1 MLSIILS
8 TLMAVQGAQQ
18 QPAAQHRV
26 AKVRDNVYCVY
37 GPGGNVGV
45 VVCEDHLVMID
56 GQYERS
62 LPGLLAAIKTISTKP
77 IKYLVNTHRHGDH
90 TDANRMIAPLVQA
103 IVAHTITRDRLA
115 KGQENLAPELKGGLP
130 SILMGEADT
139 KKQAFMELA
148 VGPTNMRLAHFGAG
162 HTDNDIVI
170 MVPGTKAVHVGDL
183 LFLEMLP
190 YIDTESGGNFD
201 SLVQTIGQI
210 LAWLPDDSMVIP
222 GHGSVCDKKEF
233 ARHHA
238 FLQEVQKHARANPA
252 KSPKELADTFNKEPW
267 KDKDP
272 SPQFVTWETLF
283 QAATGKGLGRV
294 VRN

>member
-8 TLMAVQGAQQ
+8 ALVAVQGAQ

-26 AKVRDNVYCVY
+26 EKVRDNVYCVY

-45 VVCEDHLVMID
+45 VVCDDHLVMID

-77 IKYLVNTHRHGDH
+77 IRYLINTHHHGDH
-90 TDANRMIAPLVQA
+90 TDANRMIAPLVGA
-103 IVAHTITRDRLA
+103 IIAHTITWERLA
-115 KGQENLAPELKGGLP
+115 KAQENLAPELKGGLP
-130 SILMGEADT
+130 TILIGDGDT
-139 KKQAFMELA
+139 KKQITMTIAD
-148 VGPTNMRLAHFGAG
+148 GPTKLVLTHFGAG
-162 HTDNDIVI
+162 HTDNDITI
-170 MVPGTKAVHVGDL
+170 EVPGTKAIHMGDL
-183 LFLEMLP
+183 LFLQRLP
-190 YIDTESGGNFD
+190 YIDTESGGSFD

-210 LAWLPDDSMVIP
+210 LAWLPDDCMVIP
-222 GHGSVCDKKEF
+222 GHGNVCDKKEL

-238 FLQEVQKHARANPA
+238 FLLEVQKHARSAPS
-252 KSPKELADTFNKEPW
+252 KSPKELADSFNKEPW

-272 SPQFVTWETLF
+272 SPGFVTWETLF

-294 VRN
+294 SR